1 MTHRLLCIYCN
12 GLFFSSSIQSLQ
24 GVCKSVENFHLGPI
38 PIKYGE
44 AMYLIMAGMS
54 CFSSNIY
61 CILAAQKLGH

>member
-1 MTHRLLCIYCN
+1 
-12 GLFFSSSIQSLQ
+12 
-24 GVCKSVENFHLGPI
+24 VCKSVENFHLGPI